1 MLPRSRCKELYLE
14 VIKVEEYLGKKAVEE
29 CRCYSWESYK
39 GTSCKSHA
47 GGGAVFTLRKPCQ
60 WHLHVQ

>member
-1 MLPRSRCKELYLE
+1 MYLE